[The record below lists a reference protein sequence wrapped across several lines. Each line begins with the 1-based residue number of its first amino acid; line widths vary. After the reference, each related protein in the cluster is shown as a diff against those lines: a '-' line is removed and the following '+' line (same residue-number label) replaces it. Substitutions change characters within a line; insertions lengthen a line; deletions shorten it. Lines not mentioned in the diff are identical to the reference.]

1 MKRLVTVILTWIC
14 TVIAMEAQTFTDHLR
29 RRDPKTQG
37 VVTISQSAA
46 IEQLVNGKGGAGKW
60 ASPNPNERTPQT
72 ANGSTANSGKSTSV
86 TEVESPA
93 RQPNEKR
100 ETEQTRKSEPNKKET
115 TQKTNALGDDG
126 DGLTIPVIATRRIQG
141 RRLSGAGIRRRKL
154 ARRQE
159 PRATNRQ
166 PDKSSLPRPTHLRAL
181 LFATMDLPRGQ
192 LS

>member
-60 ASPNPNERTPQT
+60 ANPNPNERTPQT

-100 ETEQTRKSEPNKKET
+100 ETEQTR
-115 TQKTNALGDDG
+115 
-126 DGLTIPVIATRRIQG
+126 VRR
-141 RRLSGAGIRRRKL
+141 
-154 ARRQE
+154 
-159 PRATNRQ
+159 
-166 PDKSSLPRPTHLRAL
+166 
-181 LFATMDLPRGQ
+181 
-192 LS
+192 